1 MEKALKVHQEI
12 TVCVRV
18 CVAVVFVG
26 KAKTCEHQLNKLFY
40 FVQLYELHCHFLY
53 VKIKFF
59 IQSLK

>member
-18 CVAVVFVG
+18 CVAVVFLG

-40 FVQLYELHCHFLY
+40 FVQLYEL
-53 VKIKFF
+53 
-59 IQSLK
+59 Q